1 MVRSVWISLLLL
13 SRRRSF
19 YFQVRATLGVT
30 LRRARHLSGLGQS
43 LPAEHTQVC
52 DEHRRDECES
62 DGLPTSFYFHARVD
76 FPAGRR
82 VLASSDGFDGP
93 APRQCHD
100 QNSGRERCANE
111 SAIDQ
116 DGGERYP
123 KDGLARCIGGER
135 TKTRQHPPI
144 HRASH
149 QHAQHCV
156 QEQSL
161 PALLGRIPRGK
172 VGVHEA
178 RTIGQ
183 CRWSVKRMRNPVHS
197 LLFPARPAS
206 RVR

>member
-1 MVRSVWISLLLL
+1 MVRSVWILLLL
-13 SRRRSF
+13 SRRGSF
-19 YFQVRATLGVT
+19 YFQARVTLGVT
-30 LRRARHLSGLGQS
+30 LRRARHLSSLRQS
-43 LPAEHTQVC
+43 LPAEHAQIR

-62 DGLPTSFYFHARVD
+62 DGLPTSFHFHASVD

-82 VLASSDGFDGP
+82 VPASRDGFDGP
-93 APRQCHD
+93 ARRQAHY
-100 QNSGRERCANE
+100 QNCRRERCAYE
-111 SAIDQ
+111 RAIDQ
-116 DGGERYP
+116 DGGDGYP
-123 KDGLARCIGGER
+123 KDSLARCIGGER

-149 QHAQHCV
+149 QHAQHSV

-178 RTIGQ
+178 RTIRQ
-183 CRWSVKRMRNPVHS
+183 CRWSVKRRRSPVHS
-197 LLFPARPAS
+197 LLFPASRAS